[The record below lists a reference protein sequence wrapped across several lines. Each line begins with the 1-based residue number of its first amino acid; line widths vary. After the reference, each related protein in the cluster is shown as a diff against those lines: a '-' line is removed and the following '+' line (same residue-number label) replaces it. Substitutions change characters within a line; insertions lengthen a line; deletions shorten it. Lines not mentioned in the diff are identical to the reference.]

1 MKELKVKICSMILL
15 KKWWKYQHFHQ
26 QNLDKKEYLAGKEV
40 LPSYQ
45 SQIMKK
51 AKFSY
56 SPLRQKVIK
65 TNENIKK

>member
-1 MKELKVKICSMILL
+1 MAVDERIKSENLQYDITKEVMKISA
-15 KKWWKYQHFHQ
+15 WK
-26 QNLDKKEYLAGKEV
+26 YLAGKEV

-45 SQIMKK
+45 SQIMEK

-56 SPLRQKVIK
+56 SPLGQKLIK